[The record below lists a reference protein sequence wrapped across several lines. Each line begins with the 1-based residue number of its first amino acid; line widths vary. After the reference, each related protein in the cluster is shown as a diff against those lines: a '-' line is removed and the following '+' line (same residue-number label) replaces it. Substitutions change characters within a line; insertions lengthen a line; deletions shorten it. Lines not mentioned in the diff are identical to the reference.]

1 MFKLADAKLRVLCP
15 LQRPF
20 YASGLTGERKQTFM
34 ISQAA
39 NESLNG
45 QEDLTQQIDSKIEQ
59 NIHFYAS
66 QPREALSQRI
76 EELDKECDL
85 DRTMALYGSG
95 IGLGTL
101 LFSFIGGKKWLF
113 IGGTALGFVFKHA
126 LDGTSPVV
134 PLLRKMGVRTRS
146 EIDREK
152 YALKVL
158 RGDFADMPKPEQLK
172 ANPAQEV
179 LKSIRS

>member
-1 MFKLADAKLRVLCP
+1 
-15 LQRPF
+15 
-20 YASGLTGERKQTFM
+20 M
-34 ISQAA
+34 ISETA
-39 NESLNG
+39 NDAFSG
-45 QEDLTQQIDSKIEQ
+45 QEDQSTEQIDAKIEQ
-59 NIHFYAS
+59 NIRFYAS
-66 QPREALSQRI
+66 QQPEAISRRI

-101 LFSFIGGKKWLF
+101 LCSFIGGKKWLF
-113 IGGTALGFVFKHA
+113 VSGTVLGFLLKHA

-134 PLLRKMGVRTRS
+134 PLLRKFGVRTRT

-152 YALKVL
+152 YALKIL
-158 RGDFADMPKPEQLK
+158 RGDFADMPKPDQLK

-179 LKSIRS
+179 MRSIRS

>member
-1 MFKLADAKLRVLCP
+1 
-15 LQRPF
+15 
-20 YASGLTGERKQTFM
+20 M

-39 NESLNG
+39 NETFTSP
-45 QEDLTQQIDSKIEQ
+45 EERSMEKIDTKIEQ
-59 NIHFYAS
+59 NIRFYAT
-66 QPREALSQRI
+66 QPPEAIGQRI

-101 LFSFIGGKKWLF
+101 AFSFIGGKKWLVL
-113 IGGTALGFVFKHA
+113 GGTALGLLLKHS

-134 PLLRKMGVRTRS
+134 PLLRRLGVRTRS

-152 YALKVL
+152 YALKIL
-158 RGDFADMPKPEQLK
+158 RGDFADIPKPDQLK

-179 LKSIRS
+179 MRSIRS